1 MNYEVRALTD
11 QDQPIV
17 WEMLT
22 YAVQEASLQIIKAQ
36 ERLARYAANWGQNGD
51 TGFVAYTE
59 KQSMTK
65 GRFSTIG
72 AAWLRSC
79 LKVEKRFGYAENSIA
94 ELAMAVIP
102 EYRGQGIGTDLLMRV
117 LKSVE
122 ENCAAV
128 SLNVRSD
135 NPAVALYQRSG
146 FVKVEGS
153 EFTNRAGGTSF
164 YIIKVIHCD

>member
-59 KQSMTK
+59 KQS
-65 GRFSTIG
+65 IG

-94 ELAMAVIP
+94 ELAMGVIP
-102 EYRGQGIGTDLLMRV
+102 EYRGQGIGTALLMQV
-117 LKSVE
+117 IKSAE
-122 ENCAAV
+122 KTCDAV

-146 FVKVEGS
+146 FIKVEGS

-164 YIIKVIHCD
+164 YMIKVIHCD